1 MHKEILSEKERMML
15 QNFIANDKQSDS
27 FYVLKH
33 RIKSYHEKLH
43 SDLNL
48 IDSAL
53 KKFEK
58 SSN

>member
-1 MHKEILSEKERMML
+1 MHKEILSKKERIMI
-15 QNFIANDKQSDS
+15 QNFIADNKQSDS

-33 RIKSYHEKLH
+33 RIKIYHEKLH

-53 KKFEK
+53 EKFEK
-58 SSN
+58 S